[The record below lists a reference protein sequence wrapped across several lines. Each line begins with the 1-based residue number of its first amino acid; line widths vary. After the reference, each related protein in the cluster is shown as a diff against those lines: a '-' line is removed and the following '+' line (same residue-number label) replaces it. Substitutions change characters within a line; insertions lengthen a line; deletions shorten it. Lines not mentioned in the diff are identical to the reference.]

1 MLLSFYRYEEI
12 YFFQFNGDSGI
23 FRKIRVFLN
32 KTQIYDHAASSLP
45 LRYTADRLS
54 GAQQG
59 IQQRSGDRK
68 L

>member
-1 MLLSFYRYEEI
+1 MI
-12 YFFQFNGDSGI
+12 I
-23 FRKIRVFLN
+23 
-32 KTQIYDHAASSLP
+32 TAASALP

-59 IQQRSGDRK
+59 IQQRSGDRE

>member
-1 MLLSFYRYEEI
+1 MMI
-12 YFFQFNGDSGI
+12 TADS
-23 FRKIRVFLN
+23 
-32 KTQIYDHAASSLP
+32 ALP
-45 LRYTADRLS
+45 LRYTADRLG